1 MIKLIGSYF
10 VLDGIKGTYQGNN
23 NDNNDIWVNI
33 WNFWVQD
40 DVLYLEVLMSEQLVV
55 YMRYTTSWSDLA
67 LPSCTKR

>member
-33 WNFWVQD
+33 
-40 DVLYLEVLMSEQLVV
+40 
-55 YMRYTTSWSDLA
+55 
-67 LPSCTKR
+67 